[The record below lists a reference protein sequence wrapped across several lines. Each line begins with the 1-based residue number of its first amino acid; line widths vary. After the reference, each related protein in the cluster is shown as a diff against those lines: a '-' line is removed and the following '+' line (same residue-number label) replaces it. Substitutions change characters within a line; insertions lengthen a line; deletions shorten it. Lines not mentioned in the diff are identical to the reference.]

1 MDQPWLW
8 ITFNLAV
15 VVLLAL
21 DLFVFHRVAHEV
33 RKREAAIWSVIWIA
47 LALVFA
53 AGVYVFSGREL
64 ALEFLAGYIIEKSLS
79 IDNIF
84 VFVLVFGF
92 FQVPVR
98 YQHRVLFWGILGAL
112 VMRGAM
118 IAAGAYLLAHFHWVL
133 YVFGAF
139 LVITGVRI
147 AAQKEHAVHP
157 ESNPVLR
164 VLRRAIPVTSTYHGQ
179 AFFVRHPQGAGGR
192 VAATPLFVVL
202 ALVETTDLVFALD
215 SIPAVFAVTREPF
228 IVYTS
233 NVFAILGLCALYF
246 VVAGLI
252 RQLRYLQVGL
262 AIVLIFVGVKMLAA
276 DLYDMP
282 IGLSLATIVVV
293 LGASALAS
301 WIWPKVE
308 EEPALNG
315 AVAADD

>member
-21 DLFVFHRVAHEV
+21 DLFVFHREAHEV

-53 AGVYVFSGREL
+53 AGVYVFGGREL
-64 ALEFLAGYIIEKSLS
+64 ALAFLAGYIIEKSLS

-84 VFVLVFGF
+84 VFVLIFGF
-92 FQVPVR
+92 FQVPPR

-133 YVFGAF
+133 YIFGAF
-139 LVITGVRI
+139 LVVTGVRI
-147 AAQKEHAVHP
+147 ATQKEHAVHP

-164 VLRRAIPVTSTYHGQ
+164 LLRCAMPVTSAYHGQ
-179 AFFVRHPQGAGGR
+179 AFFVRTPGTGGR

-233 NVFAILGLCALYF
+233 NVFAILGLRALYF

-262 AIVLIFVGVKMLAA
+262 AVVLIFVGVKMLAA
-276 DLYDMP
+276 DVYDVP
-282 IGLSLATIVVV
+282 IGVSLATIVGV

-301 WIWPKVE
+301 WIWAKE
-308 EEPALNG
+308 EEG
-315 AVAADD
+315 QRR

>member
-33 RKREAAIWSVIWIA
+33 RKREAAIWSIVWIA
-47 LALVFA
+47 LALAFA
-53 AGVYVFSGREL
+53 AGVYFFGGREL

-84 VFVLVFGF
+84 VFVLIFGF
-92 FQVPVR
+92 FQVPPR

-139 LVITGVRI
+139 LVVTGVRI
-147 AAQKEHAVHP
+147 AMQKEHAVHP

-164 VLRRAIPVTSTYHGQ
+164 LLRRAVPVTSAYHGQ
-179 AFFVRHPQGAGGR
+179 AFFVHHPGVAGGR
-192 VAATPLFVVL
+192 VAATPLFAVV

-233 NVFAILGLCALYF
+233 NVFAILGLRALYF

-252 RQLRYLQVGL
+252 SQLRYLQVGL
-262 AIVLIFVGVKMLAA
+262 AVVLIFVGLKMLAA
-276 DLYDMP
+276 DMYDVP
-282 IGLSLATIVVV
+282 IGLSLATIVAV
-293 LGASALAS
+293 LGAAALAS
-301 WIWPKVE
+301 WIWPKE
-308 EEPALNG
+308 EEERRR
-315 AVAADD
+315 